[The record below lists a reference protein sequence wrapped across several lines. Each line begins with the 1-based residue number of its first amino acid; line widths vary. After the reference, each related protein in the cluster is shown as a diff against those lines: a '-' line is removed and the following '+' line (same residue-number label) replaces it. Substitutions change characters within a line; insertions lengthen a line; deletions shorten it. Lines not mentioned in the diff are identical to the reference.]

1 MKLLASISL
10 FAVASLAAKYPAGTN
25 CHSNLECNDNCL
37 DGKWTITN
45 VQGDYQLV
53 CDPTKD
59 DPTQYYVVYCHDKRT
74 KDEDGKPI
82 KVEPGFNTEGTK
94 VACGKVGGV
103 YCDSECYLS
112 GKRSTQGDISSSW
125 VNACKTEDSASDF
138 ITCVTASEAANHG
151 YKCDVNTVFPN
162 SKRDMVFRA

>member
-1 MKLLASISL
+1 MKLLSSISL

-59 DPTQYYVVYCHDKRT
+59 DPTQYYAAFCYGKAKTDR
-74 KDEDGKPI
+74 DG
-82 KVEPGFNTEGTK
+82 ETTFAEGYNTEGTK
-94 VACGKVGGV
+94 AECSKVGGA
-103 YCDSECYLS
+103 YW
-112 GKRSTQGDISSSW
+112 KRSTQGDVSNSWAKACEAEKSS
-125 VNACKTEDSASDF
+125 NNFRTF
-138 ITCVTASEAANHG
+138 VTASEAASHG
-151 YKCDVNTVFPN
+151 YKCDVKTVFPS
-162 SKRDMVFRA
+162 SKRDMAFRA